1 VEQEADMVTQSNSL
15 FVLLLQEWPPDV
27 DDDDDIRFF
36 TPVFTMAIKRC
47 DMHQL
52 LNMTP

>member
-1 VEQEADMVTQSNSL
+1 VEQEADTVTQSNSL
-15 FVLLLQEWPPDV
+15 FVLLLQEWPPD
-27 DDDDDIRFF
+27 DDDDQIRFF

-52 LNMTP
+52 LNLSP

>member
-15 FVLLLQEWPPDV
+15 FVLLLQEWPPD
-27 DDDDDIRFF
+27 DDDQIRFF

-52 LNMTP
+52 LNLTP